1 MPEIMQRRATKLIPD
16 LDILAMKK
24 LKRNV
29 D

>member
-1 MPEIMQRRATKLIPD
+1 MIFNRSLNTLSTWHTV

-24 LKRNV
+24 LI